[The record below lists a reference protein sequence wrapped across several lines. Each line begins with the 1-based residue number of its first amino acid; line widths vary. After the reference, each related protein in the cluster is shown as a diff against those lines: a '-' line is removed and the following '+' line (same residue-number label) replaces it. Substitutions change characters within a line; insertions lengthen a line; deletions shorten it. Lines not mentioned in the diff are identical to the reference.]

1 MNTIA
6 GEAHQMEWTEKDNA
20 GHPVFCVT
28 NTVITIDVEGGGSQ
42 LWFLGGA
49 QDQPDDALDWW
60 PLDVEFKRR
69 ERPEIEDFEREHA
82 AFQGLLPHLVANYDG
97 RFVAV
102 HRGDVVDSDASREE
116 LVRRFFARFGDAPV
130 YIGYVG
136 RPAMAYQLT
145 PFLI

>member
-1 MNTIA
+1 MSTIA
-6 GEAHQMEWTEKDNA
+6 GEAHQTEWTEKDDA

-28 NTVITIDVEGGGSQ
+28 NTVTMINVGGPV
-42 LWFLGGA
+42 WFLGGA
-49 QDQPDDALDWW
+49 QDQPDDTLDWW
-60 PLDVEFKRR
+60 PFTVEFKRR

-82 AFQGLLPHLVANYDG
+82 AFQGLLPHLVANYNG

-102 HRGDVVDSDASREE
+102 HHGAVVDSDASREE
-116 LVRRFFARFGDAPV
+116 LVSRFFARFGDAPV

-136 RPAMAYQLT
+136 QPAMAYQLT